1 VELLPEQGE
10 GPLDTDALAARH
22 FGGRQL
28 VGSRIADGI
37 ATALTDFRIHEDGF
51 SRWLLLD
58 RGMKPNQAGRA
69 VQALLE
75 VDAYRLLALLAFP
88 VARELSPVLNRN
100 ERELSEIANVLVNA
114 DPESEPVLLD
124 RLTRLQ
130 ADIERHE
137 ADNHY
142 RFGAAEAYYT
152 LVQRR
157 TSQLREERV
166 AALQTFQEFMERR
179 LGPAMNTCAAISAR
193 LESLSQRVTR
203 ATQLLS
209 TRIEITRER
218 QNQQLLESMNRRAET
233 QLRLQQTVEGLSVA
247 AITYYAAGLINYVA
261 KGLQQSGLPIDP
273 ALATALGIPVVA
285 VLMWL
290 GVRRVRRA
298 VTAIS
303 GGK

>member
-1 VELLPEQGE
+1 
-10 GPLDTDALAARH
+10 
-22 FGGRQL
+22 
-28 VGSRIADGI
+28 
-37 ATALTDFRIHEDGF
+37 
-51 SRWLLLD
+51 
-58 RGMKPNQAGRA
+58 
-69 VQALLE
+69 
-75 VDAYRLLALLAFP
+75 

-166 AALQTFQEFMERR
+166 AALQMFQEFMERR

-233 QLRLQQTVEGLSVA
+233 QLRLQATVEGLSVA
-247 AITYYAAGLINYVA
+247 AVTYYAAGLINYVA